1 MQYSV
6 IVDGGSK
13 ASRADNLSP
22 LHFSNED
29 ELNHIHRKNVSV
41 YCRILFLFHLFVA
54 CWVL

>member
-1 MQYSV
+1 VQYSV